1 MTNWTKVDTESPL
14 SEARGGMRAA
24 AAPAAL
30 RGDVGF
36 ASKCGRRRTRR
47 GAVGAQGRGA
57 RPRGDEGTAIFLG
70 MTGGERRGARRRTSA
85 SSTFRVAATDADAF
99 SSRGPTFTSD
109 DDYRAGGERN
119 LRRLTFA
126 VCLSMVSFGCATGAI
141 AGALLHLEASN
152 TALGALTVAA
162 KSRIIAAT
170 PLGALLGALIAGPF
184 ADKTGRR
191 SSILVGNV
199 AFLLAAALMFTAVTP
214 TQLTAGRLVAGL
226 AVGFSTSLCTVYIG
240 ECAPA
245 ATRGAL
251 TSYAPLGVT
260 IGILASYFASLPL
273 TNVVGG
279 WRLTLAMC
287 AVPATAQLCL
297 RHWLVESPRWL
308 AERRGDLEG
317 ARRCLRFLG
326 QRDADFAT
334 LADNDESVGLNRG
347 LKGSGGLYRPP
358 RESVTF
364 TALVTERRYRK
375 PALIACGL
383 NALQQLCG
391 INVVVYYAPRI
402 LNQLGFTPVSAIGF
416 VCLIGVAQLVVGS
429 RIGKIIDA
437 VGRRPVALGGIA
449 GLAVGLA
456 MLAASSHLTP
466 AGHAWAPWIAV
477 LGILVFRLS
486 FSASMA
492 PIPYVVSA
500 EVFPS
505 EARSVGAA
513 AGAAAREVANVV
525 VTGSFIPLVNA
536 LGATGTWVLYVA
548 VVCVA
553 FFVVRATLPETRGRT
568 LESMEDGV

>member
-1 MTNWTKVDTESPL
+1 
-14 SEARGGMRAA
+14 MRAA

-30 RGDVGF
+30 RGDVGL
-36 ASKCGRRRTRR
+36 ASRCGRRRTRR

-85 SSTFRVAATDADAF
+85 YSTFRVAATDAAAF

-184 ADKTGRR
+184 ADRTGRR

-260 IGILASYFASLPL
+260 VGILTSYFVSLPL

-308 AERRGDLEG
+308 AERRGDIAG

-326 QRDADFAT
+326 QPDADLST
-334 LADNDESVGLNRG
+334 LADDDESVGGSGRLNRQ
-347 LKGSGGLYRPP
+347 P
-358 RESVTF
+358 RQSVTF
-364 TALVTERRYRK
+364 KALVTERRYRK

-416 VCLIGVAQLVVGS
+416 VCVIGVAQLVVGS
-429 RIGKIIDA
+429 RIGAIIDA

-466 AGHAWAPWIAV
+466 VGHAWAPWIAV

>member
-1 MTNWTKVDTESPL
+1 
-14 SEARGGMRAA
+14 MRAA

-30 RGDVGF
+30 RGDVGLV
-36 ASKCGRRRTRR
+36 SKCGRRRTRR

-85 SSTFRVAATDADAF
+85 YSTFRVAATDAAAF

-184 ADKTGRR
+184 ADRTGRR

-214 TQLTAGRLVAGL
+214 SQLTVGRLVAGL

-260 IGILASYFASLPL
+260 VGILTSYFVSLPL

-308 AERRGDLEG
+308 AERRGDIAG

-326 QRDADFAT
+326 QPDADLST
-334 LADNDESVGLNRG
+334 LADDDESVGGSGRLNRQ
-347 LKGSGGLYRPP
+347 P
-358 RESVTF
+358 RQSVTF
-364 TALVTERRYRK
+364 KALVTERRYRK

-402 LNQLGFTPVSAIGF
+402 LNQLGFTPVAAIGF
-416 VCLIGVAQLVVGS
+416 VCVIGVAQLVVGS
-429 RIGKIIDA
+429 RIGAIIDA

>member
-1 MTNWTKVDTESPL
+1 
-14 SEARGGMRAA
+14 MRAA

-30 RGDVGF
+30 RGDVGL
-36 ASKCGRRRTRR
+36 ASRCGRRRTRR

-85 SSTFRVAATDADAF
+85 YSTFRVAATDAAAF

-184 ADKTGRR
+184 ADRTGRR

-214 TQLTAGRLVAGL
+214 SQLTVGRLVAGL

-260 IGILASYFASLPL
+260 VGILTSYFVSLPL

-308 AERRGDLEG
+308 AERRGDIAG

-326 QRDADFAT
+326 QPDADLST
-334 LADNDESVGLNRG
+334 LADDDESVGGSGRLNRQ
-347 LKGSGGLYRPP
+347 P
-358 RESVTF
+358 RQSVTF
-364 TALVTERRYRK
+364 KALVTERRYRK

-429 RIGKIIDA
+429 RIGAIIDA

>member
-1 MTNWTKVDTESPL
+1 
-14 SEARGGMRAA
+14 MRAA

-30 RGDVGF
+30 RGDVGL
-36 ASKCGRRRTRR
+36 ASRCGRRRTRR

-85 SSTFRVAATDADAF
+85 YSTFRVAATDADAF

-184 ADKTGRR
+184 ADRTGRR

-214 TQLTAGRLVAGL
+214 SQLTVGRLVAGL

-260 IGILASYFASLPL
+260 VGILTSYFVSLPL

-308 AERRGDLEG
+308 AERRGDIAG

-326 QRDADFAT
+326 QPDADLST
-334 LADNDESVGLNRG
+334 LADDDESVGGSGRLNRQ
-347 LKGSGGLYRPP
+347 P
-358 RESVTF
+358 RQSVTF
-364 TALVTERRYRK
+364 KALVTERRYRK

-416 VCLIGVAQLVVGS
+416 VCVIGVAQLVVGS
-429 RIGKIIDA
+429 RIGAIIDA

>member
-1 MTNWTKVDTESPL
+1 
-14 SEARGGMRAA
+14 MRAA

-30 RGDVGF
+30 RGDVGL
-36 ASKCGRRRTRR
+36 ASRCGRRRTRR

-85 SSTFRVAATDADAF
+85 YSTFRVAATDAAAF

-184 ADKTGRR
+184 ADRTGRR

-214 TQLTAGRLVAGL
+214 SQLTVGRLVAGL

-260 IGILASYFASLPL
+260 VGILTSYFVSLPL

-308 AERRGDLEG
+308 AERRGDIAG

-326 QRDADFAT
+326 QPDADLST
-334 LADNDESVGLNRG
+334 LADDDESVGGSGRLNRQ
-347 LKGSGGLYRPP
+347 P
-358 RESVTF
+358 RQSVTF
-364 TALVTERRYRK
+364 KALVTERRYRK

-416 VCLIGVAQLVVGS
+416 VCVIGVAQLVVGS
-429 RIGKIIDA
+429 RIGAIIDA

>member
-1 MTNWTKVDTESPL
+1 
-14 SEARGGMRAA
+14 MRAA

-30 RGDVGF
+30 RGDVGLV
-36 ASKCGRRRTRR
+36 SKCGRRRTRR

-85 SSTFRVAATDADAF
+85 YSTFRVAATDAAAF

-170 PLGALLGALIAGPF
+170 PLGALIGALIAGPF
-184 ADKTGRR
+184 ADRTGRR

-214 TQLTAGRLVAGL
+214 SQLTVGRLVAGL

-260 IGILASYFASLPL
+260 VGILASYFVSLPL

-308 AERRGDLEG
+308 AERRGDIAG

-326 QRDADFAT
+326 QPDADLST
-334 LADNDESVGLNRG
+334 LADDDESVGGSGRLNRQ
-347 LKGSGGLYRPP
+347 P
-358 RESVTF
+358 RQSVTF
-364 TALVTERRYRK
+364 KALVTERRYRK

-416 VCLIGVAQLVVGS
+416 VCVIGVAQLVVGS
-429 RIGKIIDA
+429 RIGAIIDA

>member
-1 MTNWTKVDTESPL
+1 
-14 SEARGGMRAA
+14 MRAA

-30 RGDVGF
+30 RGYVGF
-36 ASKCGRRRTRR
+36 VSKCGRRRTRR
-47 GAVGAQGRGA
+47 GAFGAQGRGA
-57 RPRGDEGTAIFLG
+57 RPGGDEGTAIFLG

-109 DDYRAGGERN
+109 DDFRAGGERN

-184 ADKTGRR
+184 ADRTGRR
-191 SSILVGNV
+191 SSILIGNV

-214 TQLTAGRLVAGL
+214 SQLTVGRLVAGL

-260 IGILASYFASLPL
+260 VGILASYFASLPL

-308 AERRGDLEG
+308 AQRRGDLAG

-326 QRDADFAT
+326 QRDADFLTT
-334 LADNDESVGLNRG
+334 LADDDGSVGSGRLNRP
-347 LKGSGGLYRPP
+347 SP

-364 TALVTERRYRK
+364 AALVTERRYRK

-429 RIGKIIDA
+429 RIGAIIDA

-505 EARSVGAA
+505 EARSTGAA

-525 VTGSFIPLVNA
+525 VTGTFIPLVNA
-536 LGATGTWVLYVA
+536 LGATGTWALYVA

>member
-1 MTNWTKVDTESPL
+1 
-14 SEARGGMRAA
+14 MRAA

-30 RGDVGF
+30 RGDVGLV
-36 ASKCGRRRTRR
+36 SRCGRRRTRR

-85 SSTFRVAATDADAF
+85 YSTFRVAATDAAAF

-184 ADKTGRR
+184 ADRTGRR

-214 TQLTAGRLVAGL
+214 SQLTVGRLVAGL

-260 IGILASYFASLPL
+260 VGILASYFVSLPL

-308 AERRGDLEG
+308 AERRGDIAG

-326 QRDADFAT
+326 QPDADFI
-334 LADNDESVGLNRG
+334 NESVGGSGRLNRQ
-347 LKGSGGLYRPP
+347 P
-358 RESVTF
+358 RQSVTF
-364 TALVTERRYRK
+364 KALVTERRYRK

-402 LNQLGFTPVSAIGF
+402 LNQLGFTPVAAIGF
-416 VCLIGVAQLVVGS
+416 VCVIGVAQLVVGS
-429 RIGKIIDA
+429 RIGAIIDA

>member
-1 MTNWTKVDTESPL
+1 
-14 SEARGGMRAA
+14 MRAA

-30 RGDVGF
+30 RGDVGL
-36 ASKCGRRRTRR
+36 ASRCGRRRTRR

-85 SSTFRVAATDADAF
+85 YSTFRVAATDAAAF

-184 ADKTGRR
+184 ADRTGRR

-214 TQLTAGRLVAGL
+214 SQLTVGRLVAGL

-260 IGILASYFASLPL
+260 VGILASYFVSLPL

-308 AERRGDLEG
+308 AERRGDIAG

-326 QRDADFAT
+326 QPDADFI
-334 LADNDESVGLNRG
+334 NESVG
-347 LKGSGGLYRPP
+347 GSGRLNRPP
-358 RESVTF
+358 RIKSVTF
-364 TALVTERRYRK
+364 KALVTERRYRK

-416 VCLIGVAQLVVGS
+416 VCVIGVAQLMVGS
-429 RIGKIIDA
+429 RIGAIIDA

>member
-1 MTNWTKVDTESPL
+1 
-14 SEARGGMRAA
+14 MRAA

-30 RGDVGF
+30 RGDVGL
-36 ASKCGRRRTRR
+36 ASRCGRRRTRR

-85 SSTFRVAATDADAF
+85 YSTFRVAATDAAAF

-184 ADKTGRR
+184 ADRTGRR

-214 TQLTAGRLVAGL
+214 SQLTVGRLVAGL

-260 IGILASYFASLPL
+260 VGILTSYFVSLPL

-308 AERRGDLEG
+308 AERRGDIAG

-326 QRDADFAT
+326 QPDADLST
-334 LADNDESVGLNRG
+334 LADDDESVGGSGRLNRQ
-347 LKGSGGLYRPP
+347 P
-358 RESVTF
+358 RQSVTF
-364 TALVTERRYRK
+364 KALVTERRYRK

>member
-1 MTNWTKVDTESPL
+1 
-14 SEARGGMRAA
+14 MRAA

-30 RGDVGF
+30 RGDVGLV
-36 ASKCGRRRTRR
+36 SRCGRRRTRR

-85 SSTFRVAATDADAF
+85 YSTFRVAATDADAF

-184 ADKTGRR
+184 ADRTGRR

-214 TQLTAGRLVAGL
+214 SQLTVGRLVAGL

-260 IGILASYFASLPL
+260 VGILASYFVSLPL

-308 AERRGDLEG
+308 AERRGDIAG

-326 QRDADFAT
+326 QPDADFI
-334 LADNDESVGLNRG
+334 NESVGGSGRLNRQ
-347 LKGSGGLYRPP
+347 P
-358 RESVTF
+358 RQSVTF
-364 TALVTERRYRK
+364 KALVTERRYRK

-402 LNQLGFTPVSAIGF
+402 LNQLGFTPVAAIGF
-416 VCLIGVAQLVVGS
+416 VCVIGVAQLVVGS
-429 RIGKIIDA
+429 RIGAIIDA

>member
-1 MTNWTKVDTESPL
+1 
-14 SEARGGMRAA
+14 MRAA

-30 RGDVGF
+30 RGDVGLV
-36 ASKCGRRRTRR
+36 SKCGRRRTRR

-85 SSTFRVAATDADAF
+85 YSTFRVAATDAAAF

-184 ADKTGRR
+184 ADRTGRR

-214 TQLTAGRLVAGL
+214 SQLTVGRLVAGL

-260 IGILASYFASLPL
+260 VGILASYFVSLPL

-308 AERRGDLEG
+308 AERRGDIAG

-326 QRDADFAT
+326 QPDADLST
-334 LADNDESVGLNRG
+334 LADDDESVGGSGRLNRQ
-347 LKGSGGLYRPP
+347 P
-358 RESVTF
+358 RQSVTF
-364 TALVTERRYRK
+364 KALVTERRYRK

-416 VCLIGVAQLVVGS
+416 VCVIGVAQLVVGS
-429 RIGKIIDA
+429 RIGAIIDA

>member
-1 MTNWTKVDTESPL
+1 
-14 SEARGGMRAA
+14 MRAA

-30 RGDVGF
+30 RGDVGLV
-36 ASKCGRRRTRR
+36 SKCGRRRTRR

-109 DDYRAGGERN
+109 DDFRAGGERN

-184 ADKTGRR
+184 ADRTGRR

-214 TQLTAGRLVAGL
+214 SQLTVGRLVAGL

-260 IGILASYFASLPL
+260 VGILTSYFVSLPL

-308 AERRGDLEG
+308 AERRGDIAG

-326 QRDADFAT
+326 QPDADLST
-334 LADNDESVGLNRG
+334 LADDDESVGGSGRLNRQ
-347 LKGSGGLYRPP
+347 P
-358 RESVTF
+358 RQSVTF
-364 TALVTERRYRK
+364 KALVTERRYRK

-416 VCLIGVAQLVVGS
+416 VCVIGVAQLVVGS
-429 RIGKIIDA
+429 RIGAIIDA